1 MSGVA
6 LVQFSSLNLKKLL
19 PLGRQALDRNLA
31 AGADGC
37 SYEPPLH
44 HMLCV
49 AAIKSEETRCGPH
62 SVKPYL
68 NLFHA
73 GFVIGADERDCAD
86 ILSAAGLPSIM
97 TECVE
102 RGINMIFVSGT
113 LAQWRDAMIRGS
125 TKEVSKE
132 TRHTFNLIYTEFKNV
147 GVSGIFDL
155 TTRDH
160 PRDQTFL
167 LEFHQ

>member
-1 MSGVA
+1 MV
-6 LVQFSSLNLKKLL
+6 
-19 PLGRQALDRNLA
+19 
-31 AGADGC
+31 
-37 SYEPPLH
+37 
-44 HMLCV
+44 
-49 AAIKSEETRCGPH
+49 
-62 SVKPYL
+62 
-68 NLFHA
+68 
-73 GFVIGADERDCAD
+73 
-86 ILSAAGLPSIM
+86 
-97 TECVE
+97 ECVE

-125 TKEVSKE
+125 TKEVTKE

-147 GVSGIFDL
+147 GVSGVFDL

>member
-6 LVQFSSLNLKKLL
+6 LVQFSSLNLKKLI

-37 SYEPPLH
+37 GYEPPLQ
-44 HMLCV
+44 HMLCI
-49 AAIKSEETRCGPH
+49 AAIKSEDTRCGPH

-73 GFVIGADERDCAD
+73 GFIIGADERDCAD
-86 ILSAAGLPSIM
+86 ILSIAGIPSIM
-97 TECVE
+97 VECIE
-102 RGINMIFVSGT
+102 RGINMLFVAGT

-147 GVSGIFDL
+147 GISGVFNL
-155 TTRDH
+155 TTREY

-167 LEFHQ
+167 LESHQ